1 MKGHLITSA
10 EGLVNKKGGTMTS
23 YFVEELKSLKNEVL
37 TMATMVEESINKSL
51 EALKKRDIK
60 LAHEIR
66 EIDKKIDKME
76 IAIEEKC
83 IELIARHQPVGSD
96 LRFLIGVIKMNN
108 DLERMGDHAVNISDC
123 VNFLIDQPKVKPVT
137 NVWTMAKI
145 VIEMLRESV
154 ESFVANDAVRAQ
166 KICERDS
173 TVDEM
178 RNEIIRIMLT
188 YMLEEPDK
196 IGPAIQ
202 YFLVAKNLERIA
214 DLSTNICEDTI
225 YISQA
230 RIIKHHI
237 EEEKK

>member
-1 MKGHLITSA
+1 MREPLTTSA
-10 EGLVNKKGGTMTS
+10 EGLVKIGGIMPG
-23 YFVEELKSLKNEVL
+23 YFDEELKNLKNEVL
-37 TMATMVEESINKSL
+37 SMATLVEESISKSL

-60 LAHEIR
+60 LAREIR

-76 IAIEEKC
+76 ITIEEKC

-96 LRFLIGVIKMNN
+96 LRFLIGAIKMNN
-108 DLERMGDHAVNISDC
+108 DLERMGDHAVNIADC
-123 VNFLIDQPKVKPVT
+123 VTYLVEQPRIKPVS
-137 NVWTMAKI
+137 NIWTMAKI
-145 VIEMLRESV
+145 VNDMLKESV
-154 ESFVANDAVRAQ
+154 QSFVTNDAVRAQ
-166 KICERDS
+166 RVCERDS

-188 YMLEEPDK
+188 YMIEEPDK
-196 IGPAIQ
+196 IGSAIQ

-237 EEEKK
+237 EEEKKK